1 MTISQN
7 THLTFRANMGL
18 TRHGWLR
25 LTPAY
30 AYSMVRDSLR
40 NIDRGSIVLDPFAGT
55 GTTGLVAAESGIR
68 AIMLDINPFLVWLGK
83 TKCRIYSSEEIDNAQ
98 RLSSIATEAATTC
111 EREDVRVPPMYR
123 IERWWD
129 HETLIGL
136 ALLKQALSSLSRGSP
151 SDDLLSIAFCR
162 VMIAMSNAAFNHQSM
177 SFHDSSDPQIGLFAP
192 SQRLDEVFSRFA
204 DEVQSVLNSA
214 SSRLQGSVTVKLD
227 DARTMESVESGAI
240 DVLYTSP
247 PYSNRMSYIRELRP
261 YMYWLDYLSSGRHA
275 GEMDW
280 KAIGGT
286 WGSATSRL
294 SDWDSTIP
302 LPLGDE
308 FESVICQIAKS
319 DGRNARLLANYVHKY
334 FFDMLAHLQEAY
346 RVVRSGGRLTYI
358 VGNSTFYGRIVPTER
373 WYSQLLEH
381 VGFENVS
388 VNAIRK
394 RNSNRKLFEF
404 SVECV
409 RP

>member
-7 THLTFRANMGL
+7 AHLTFRANMGL

-30 AYSMVRDSLR
+30 AYSMVRDSLKDL
-40 NIDRGSIVLDPFAGT
+40 DRGSVVLDPFAGT
-55 GTTGLVAAESGIR
+55 GTTGLVAAESGVR
-68 AIMLDINPFLVWLGK
+68 SIMLDINPFLVWLGR
-83 TKCRIYSSEEIDNAQ
+83 TKCRIYSPEEIDHAQ
-98 RLSSIATEAATTC
+98 RLSDRSIEVATKCKGGDA
-111 EREDVRVPPMYR
+111 RVPPMHR

-129 HETLIGL
+129 HETLLGL
-136 ALLKQALSSLSRGSP
+136 AILKQALSDLSRGSP

-177 SFHDSSDPQIGLFAP
+177 SFHDSSDRQIGLFAP
-192 SQRLDEVFSRFA
+192 EQRLDEVFSRFA
-204 DEVQSVLNSA
+204 DEARSVLHSA
-214 SSRLQGSVTVKLD
+214 SSRLRSSVTVNLD
-227 DARTMESVESGAI
+227 DARTMESVESGTI

-261 YMYWLDYLSSGRHA
+261 YMYWLDYLSSGRQA
-275 GEMDW
+275 GAMDW
-280 KAIGGT
+280 QAIGGT

-294 SDWDSTIP
+294 SDWDSTVS

-308 FESVICQIAKS
+308 FESVVSQIAES
-319 DGRNARLLANYVHKY
+319 DGRNAQLLANYVHKY
-334 FFDMLAHLQEAY
+334 FYDMLAHFQQAH
-346 RVVRSGGRLTYI
+346 RVVRPGGRLTYI
-358 VGNSTFYGRIVPTER
+358 VGNSTFYQKMVPTER
-373 WYSQLLEH
+373 WYSTLLEH
-381 VGFENVS
+381 VGFENVR
-388 VNAIRK
+388 VNVIRK
-394 RNSNRKLFEF
+394 RNSNKKLFEF

>member
-7 THLTFRANMGL
+7 AHLTFRANMGL

-30 AYSMVRDSLR
+30 AYSMVKDSLKD
-40 NIDRGSIVLDPFAGT
+40 IDRGSVVLDPFAGS

-68 AIMLDINPFLVWLGK
+68 SVMLDINPFLVWLGR
-83 TKCRIYSSEEIDNAQ
+83 TKCRIYSPEEIDHAQ
-98 RLSSIATEAATTC
+98 RLSDMSIEVATKCRGQDAQ
-111 EREDVRVPPMYR
+111 VPPMHR

-129 HETLIGL
+129 HETLLGL
-136 ALLKQALSSLSRGSP
+136 AVLKQTLSDLSRGAP

-177 SFHDSSDPQIGLFAP
+177 SFHDSSDTQIGLFSP
-192 SQRLDEVFSRFA
+192 KQRSDEVFTRFS

-214 SSRLQGSVTVKLD
+214 SSQLQSSVTVNLD
-227 DARTMESVESGAI
+227 DARTMESVEIGTI

-261 YMYWLDYLSSGRHA
+261 YMYWLGYLSSGRQA

-280 KAIGGT
+280 QAIGGT

-294 SDWDSTIP
+294 SDWDSTVP

-308 FESVICQIAKS
+308 FESVISQIAAS
-319 DGRNARLLANYVHKY
+319 DGRNAQVLANYVHKY
-334 FFDMLAHLQEAY
+334 FFDMLTHFKQAY
-346 RVVRSGGRLTYI
+346 RVVRPGGRLTYI
-358 VGNSTFYGRIVPTER
+358 VGNSTFYQILVPTER
-373 WYSQLLEH
+373 WYAKLLEH
-381 VGFENVS
+381 VGFENVR
-388 VNAIRK
+388 VNVIRK
-394 RNSNRKLFEF
+394 RNSNKKLFEF
-404 SVECV
+404 SVECI

>member
-1 MTISQN
+1 MTTSQN
-7 THLTFRANMGL
+7 SHLTFRTNMGL

-30 AYSMVRDSLR
+30 AYSMVRDSLC
-40 NIDRGSIVLDPFAGT
+40 NIDKGSIVLDPFAGT
-55 GTTGLVAAESGIR
+55 GTTGLVASESGIR
-68 AIMLDINPFLVWLGK
+68 SIMLDINPFLVWLGRV
-83 TKCRIYSSEEIDNAQ
+83 KCRTYSSEEIDHAQ
-98 RLSSIATEAATTC
+98 RLSVMAIQAATKC
-111 EREDVRVPPMYR
+111 NGEGPQVPPMHR

-129 HETLIGL
+129 HDTLHGL
-136 ALLKQALSSLSRGSP
+136 ALLKQALRDLSRGSP

-177 SFHDSSDPQIGLFAP
+177 SFHSSSDPQIGLFAP
-192 SQRLDEVFSRFA
+192 KQRLDEVFSRFA
-204 DEVQSVLNSA
+204 DEVQSVLSSA
-214 SSRLQGSVTVKLD
+214 SSRLQSSVTVNLD
-227 DARTMESVESGAI
+227 DARTMESVEGGTI

-261 YMYWLDYLSSGRHA
+261 YMYWLGYLSSGRQA

-308 FESVICQIAKS
+308 FESVVRQIAES
-319 DGRNARLLANYVHKY
+319 NGRNAGLLANYVHKY
-334 FFDMLAHLQEAY
+334 FFDMLAHFREAH
-346 RVVRSGGRLTYI
+346 RVMRSGGHLTYI
-358 VGNSTFYGRIVPTER
+358 VGNSTFYRRMVPTER
-373 WYSQLLEH
+373 WYSKLLEH
-381 VGFENVS
+381 VGFENVR
-388 VNAIRK
+388 VDVIRK

>member
-1 MTISQN
+1 MIIKQN
-7 THLTFRANMGL
+7 AHLTFRANMGL

-40 NIDRGSIVLDPFAGT
+40 DVGRESTVLDPFAGT
-55 GTTGLVAAESGIR
+55 GTTGLVAGESGIR
-68 AIMLDINPFLVWLGK
+68 AIMLDINPFLVWFGRA
-83 TKCRIYSSEEIDNAQ
+83 KCRSYSPEEIDDAKN
-98 RLSSIATEAATTC
+98 LSIRCVQAATT
-111 EREDVRVPPMYR
+111 RDVEDARVPPMHR

-129 HETLIGL
+129 HETLCGL
-136 ALLKQALSSLSRGSP
+136 ALLKQALSEFSEGSP

-162 VMIAMSNAAFNHQSM
+162 VVIAMSNVAFNHQSL
-177 SFHDSSDPQIGLFAP
+177 SFQNSPTQQIGLFAP
-192 SQRLDEVFSRFA
+192 KKRRDEVFSRFA
-204 DEVQSVLNSA
+204 EEVQSVLNSA
-214 SSRLQGSVTVKLD
+214 SPRLHSSVKVNLD
-227 DARTMESVESGAI
+227 DARNMESVKDASV

-261 YMYWLDYLSSGRHA
+261 YMYWMGYLSSGRQA

-280 KAIGGT
+280 EAIGGT

-308 FESVICQIAKS
+308 FESVLCQIAKS
-319 DGRNARLLANYVHKY
+319 DGRNAILLANYVHKY
-334 FFDMLAHLQEAY
+334 FFDMLAHFQQAH
-346 RVVRSGGRLTYI
+346 RVMRSGGRLTYI
-358 VGNSTFYGRIVPTER
+358 VGNSTFYRRIVPTER
-373 WYSQLLEH
+373 WYSELLEH
-381 VGFENVS
+381 VGFENVR
-388 VNAIRK
+388 VKMIRK
-394 RNSNRKLFEF
+394 RNSNKKLFEF

>member
-7 THLTFRANMGL
+7 AHLTFRANMGL
-18 TRHGWLR
+18 TRYGWLR

-40 NIDRGSIVLDPFAGT
+40 DVDKGSIVLDPFAGT

-68 AIMLDINPFLVWLGK
+68 SFMLDINPFLVWLVR
-83 TKCRIYSSEEIDNAQ
+83 TKCRTYSPDEIDNAQ
-98 RLSSIATEAATTC
+98 RLSATAIRVAATC
-111 EREDVRVPPMYR
+111 ERDDVQVPPIHR

-129 HETLIGL
+129 HETLLGL
-136 ALLKQALSSLSRGSP
+136 ALLKRAISDLSKGSP

-162 VMIAMSNAAFNHQSM
+162 VMIVMSNAAFNHQSM
-177 SFHDSSDPQIGLFAP
+177 SFQNAPDPQIGLFAP
-192 SQRLDEVFSRFA
+192 RQSLDEVFSRFA

-214 SSRLQGSVTVKLD
+214 SSQLQSSVTVNLD
-227 DARTMESVESGAI
+227 DARAMESVEDGTI

-247 PYSNRMSYIRELRP
+247 PYCNRMSYIRELRP
-261 YMYWLDYLSSGRHA
+261 YMYWLGYLSSGRQA

-280 KAIGGT
+280 NAIGGT

-308 FESVICQIAKS
+308 FESVVCQIAES

-334 FFDMLAHLQEAY
+334 FFDMLAHFRRAY
-346 RVVRSGGRLTYI
+346 RIMRSGGRLTYI
-358 VGNSTFYGRIVPTER
+358 VGNSTFYRRIVPTER
-373 WYSQLLEH
+373 WYSKLLEH
-381 VGFENVS
+381 AGFENVRMN
-388 VNAIRK
+388 VIRK